1 MPEQTEAASEEA
13 AREPKVR
20 RISNKKPRKTSG
32 GDATSKEEIAA
43 SAPDTGDSPK
53 PDLKRGNRRR
63 RGKGKSVPKE
73 AEPSPAEEPFVEE
86 TISLAPEESDTRPEK
101 KDKPEPHRDKP
112 QDIRPQQ
119 HQKPR
124 RNLDPEKVAKNAWK
138 IFLAEVSE
146 EGVALIGDNDA
157 RELARRCFRLSE
169 IFLEEEQRRG

>member
-20 RISNKKPRKTSG
+20 RISNKNPRKASG
-32 GDATSKEEIAA
+32 GDTTPKEETAA

-53 PDLKRGNRRR
+53 PDPKRTNRRR
-63 RGKGKSVPKE
+63 RGKGKSGTKDP
-73 AEPSPAEEPFVEE
+73 EPSPAEEPFVEE
-86 TISLAPEESDTRPEK
+86 TISLAAQEPDTRPEK
-101 KDKPEPHRDKP
+101 KDKPEPPRDKP

-119 HQKPR
+119 QKPR
-124 RNLDPEKVAKNAWK
+124 RKLDPDKVAKNAWK

-169 IFLEEEQRRG
+169 IFLEEEDRRG